1 MNENIINRK
10 VNEPERIN
18 ENKNNK
24 KNSQIFLKSITG
36 NLRTAGCKVNLS
48 IFIKN
53 DSSLL
58 YYYKVHVLMS

>member
-1 MNENIINRK
+1 MNEKIINRK

-36 NLRTAGCKVNLS
+36 NLRTGARW
-48 IFIKN
+48 I
-53 DSSLL
+53 
-58 YYYKVHVLMS
+58 